1 MVKKLKRDEQECMQ
15 DVCSNFINFYYNSLN
30 SKQYSEIFKYIRNF
44 TVISV
49 ENTVHKGECIS
60 NHFKYLQSVDASF
73 SDITFDALHSGT
85 RRYNILV
92 TGNIKFLVNDQY
104 VQVKFSE
111 YIQCGNDTKTEFWIQ
126 MSIFKLLNY

>member
-30 SKQYSEIFKYIRNF
+30 NKQYSEIFKYIRNF

-104 VQVKFSE
+104 VQIKFSE
-111 YIQCGNDTKTEFWIQ
+111 YRFL
-126 MSIFKLLNY
+126 SSY